1 MGRPRTGSSVW
12 ENGRLYARITYID
25 PITGKQRSKCR
36 RVQSNKLTDLPK
48 VIREL
53 ENEREQCGPEIFD
66 GERMTFRQLAEQFS
80 KEHLKPAT
88 IINGR
93 KVDGLKSLRG
103 PKLHLAVMVE
113 HFGDTRIRSVT
124 HKAIEN
130 FKMLRLKTPTVRGG
144 QRSITSVNR
153 ELQVLRQALRF
164 AHDRGCLLRNPFNL
178 GKPLI
183 NVADETQR
191 ERILTPEEERRLLAT
206 CVPPRTHLRPVV
218 IVGIDTFMRQGELF
232 GLVKS
237 DIDFDNRILRIR
249 STTTKTEKPR
259 EIGLTGRAYD
269 ELLRLTEYL
278 PDDAKVF
285 TLGSVKR
292 SWETA
297 RRLAGLENLRLHD
310 LRHTGITRRLKA
322 VVKAGIPWHVVMKES
337 GHTQIKTFMRYFNP
351 DDEILRA
358 SALAMDFEGVE
369 QARNAED
376 DLERQFQRVADLPDY
391 VM

>member
-1 MGRPRTGSSVW
+1 MSRPRTGSSLW
-12 ENGRLYARITYID
+12 DNGKLYARITWID
-25 PITGKQRSKCR
+25 SITGKQRSKAR
-36 RVQSNKLTDLPK
+36 RVQSDKLTDLPK

-53 ENEREQCGPEIFD
+53 ENEREKCGVEVFEA
-66 GERMTFRQLAEQFS
+66 ERLTFRELAEQFS
-80 KEHLKPAT
+80 KERLKPAT

-93 KVDGLKSLRG
+93 KVDGLKSLRN
-103 PKLHLAVMVE
+103 PKLHLAVLIG
-113 HFGDTRIRSVT
+113 HFGKQRIRSVT

-130 FKMLRLKTPTVRGG
+130 FKMLRLKTPTLRGG

-153 ELQVLRQALRF
+153 ELAVLRQVIRF
-164 AHDRGCLLRNPFNL
+164 AHDRGWLLRNPFNL

-183 NVADETQR
+183 NVADEFQR
-191 ERILTPEEERRLLAT
+191 ERILSPEEERLLLAA
-206 CVPPRTHLRPVV
+206 CVPPRAHLRPVV
-218 IVGIDTFMRQGELF
+218 IVAIDTFMRQGELF
-232 GLVKS
+232 NLVKS
-237 DIDFDNRILRIR
+237 DIDFNNRILRVR
-249 STTTKTEKPR
+249 GTTTKNEKPR
-259 EIGLTGRAYD
+259 EIGLTSRAYE

-297 RRLAGLENLRLHD
+297 RRLACLENLRLHD

-351 DDEILRA
+351 DNEILRA

-369 QARNAED
+369 RVRSAED
-376 DLERQFQRVADLPDY
+376 DLERQFQSVAGLPDY